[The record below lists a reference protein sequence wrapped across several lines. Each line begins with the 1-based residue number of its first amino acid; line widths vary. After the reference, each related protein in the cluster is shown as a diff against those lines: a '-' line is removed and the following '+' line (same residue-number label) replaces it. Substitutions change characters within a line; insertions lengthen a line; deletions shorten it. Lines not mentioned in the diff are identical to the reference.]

1 MFLGIKI
8 NYKLGTKLK
17 LDTLKAV
24 KIENKF
30 LNFFC
35 STSIKMNL
43 KLRKTSK
50 NSSIRALR
58 SKTVRLRK
66 KVIQELKD
74 LIYKQKEKN
83 KSNNINIYR
92 TFNRIGL
99 KGIGKRQNLSNK
111 NVNKVKI

>member
-8 NYKLGTKLK
+8 NYKLGTQLK
-17 LDTLKAV
+17 LDTIKTI
-24 KIENKF
+24 KSENNF

-35 STSIKMNL
+35 CTSIKMNL
-43 KLRKTSK
+43 KLRGTGK

-74 LIYKQKEKN
+74 LINKQKEKN
-83 KSNNINIYR
+83 KSYNICR
-92 TFNRIGL
+92 RVNRIGL
-99 KGIGKRQNLSNK
+99 KRIGKRQNLSNK
-111 NVNKVKI
+111 DVK